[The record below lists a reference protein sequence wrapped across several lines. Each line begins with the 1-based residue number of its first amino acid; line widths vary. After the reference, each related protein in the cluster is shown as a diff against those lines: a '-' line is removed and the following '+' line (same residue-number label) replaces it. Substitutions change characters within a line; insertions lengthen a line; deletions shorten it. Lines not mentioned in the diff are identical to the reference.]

1 MGHYLEVKNLHYYY
15 GQIHAVK
22 GINLYMD
29 EGEIVTLIGSNGA
42 GKSTTLNTIAG
53 LTKAIGIKGEILF
66 NNKSIAKKSGNK
78 ICKMGI
84 MAVVEGRHIF
94 SQLTVEEN
102 LYMGAYTRKDIKNV
116 KKDIDDVYALFP
128 RLLERKNQMGGTL
141 SGGEQQMLAIAR
153 ALVNKPKIILLD
165 EPSLGLAPIIVE
177 HIFEIIKEINTKMGT
192 TILLVEQN
200 SKIALKVS
208 SRGYVIQNGEI
219 VMSGTSEELMNDE
232 RVRHAYLGI
241 ANKDE

>member
-1 MGHYLEVKNLHYYY
+1 MEHYLEVKNLHYYY

-22 GINLYMD
+22 GIDLYLD

-53 LTKAIGIKGEILF
+53 LTRSVGVKGEILF
-66 NNKSIAKKSGNK
+66 NNKNIAKKSGNK
-78 ICKMGI
+78 ICKLGI

-94 SQLTVEEN
+94 SQLSVEEN
-102 LYMGAYTRKDIKNV
+102 LYMGAYSRKDKRNV
-116 KKDIDDVYALFP
+116 KKDIDEVYELFP
-128 RLLERKNQMGGTL
+128 RLLERRNQMGGTL

-219 VMSGTSEELMNDE
+219 VISGTSEELLNNDK
-232 RVRHAYLGI
+232 VRHAYLGI
-241 ANKDE
+241 ANKEE

>member
-1 MGHYLEVKNLHYYY
+1 MEHFLEVKDLHYYY

-22 GINLYMD
+22 GINLYVD
-29 EGEIVTLIGSNGA
+29 KGEIVTLIGSNGA

-53 LTKAIGIKGEILF
+53 LTKSSGVKG
-66 NNKSIAKKSGNK
+66 SIVFEGKNIARKSGNK

-94 SQLTVEEN
+94 SQLSVEDN
-102 LYMGAYTRKDIKNV
+102 LNMGTYTRRDKKNIKEDIERA
-116 KKDIDDVYALFP
+116 YELFP
-128 RLLERKNQMGGTL
+128 RLYERKKQMGGTL

-177 HIFEIIKEINTKMGT
+177 HIFEIIKEINEKMGT

-219 VMSGTSEELMNDE
+219 VLSGTCSELLNDV
-232 RVRHAYLGI
+232 RVQHAYLGL
-241 ANKDE
+241 A